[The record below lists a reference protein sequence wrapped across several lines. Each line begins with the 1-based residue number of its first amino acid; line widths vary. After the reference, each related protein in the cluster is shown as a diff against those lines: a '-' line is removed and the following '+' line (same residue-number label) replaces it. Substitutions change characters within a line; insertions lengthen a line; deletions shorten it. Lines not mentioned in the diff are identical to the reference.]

1 MNYTFSYA
9 PMIPVPILI
18 GIAIIALA
26 FIGFGLF
33 RGLKAWFWRGLSIAF
48 LLLALLAP
56 QLNEEE
62 REGLSN
68 IVFVVVDQTASQSLS
83 DRQSQ
88 INEALSEIQ
97 SEMSTRRT
105 FEVRE
110 IVVGNDLSDRD
121 SGSLILTA
129 LSDAAAEVADTRIA
143 GAILITDGRIH
154 DAEALVAFPAPVHLV
169 QTGRETDWDKRLR
182 LINAPKFGIVD
193 EEMKLRFR
201 IEEDGEVPS
210 ELRNM
215 AVVNILI
222 DGEEFGTFQLP
233 TNEDIDLP
241 LSLPHAGANI
251 VQIQVEPQDG
261 ELTDRNNNV
270 VLSINGVR
278 DRLRVLL
285 VSGEPHAGE
294 RVWRNLLKSDST
306 VDLVHFTILR
316 PPEKVDGVPVRELS
330 LIAFPTR
337 ELFQEKI
344 DEFDL
349 IIFDRY
355 RRRGMLAGRY
365 LDNVVDYV
373 NNGGA
378 VLVAVGKSFAAAES
392 LFRSEVSTILPA
404 RPTSRII
411 EKGFHPKITELGER
425 HPVTQGLEEFSP
437 IAGLNEGVSDPEWGR
452 WFRLIEVES
461 NKGDVVMTGADDKP
475 LLILDR
481 VGEGRVSM
489 LLSDHAWLWSR
500 GFEGG
505 GPQLEM
511 LRRLA
516 HWMMKEPEL
525 EEERLFAEV
534 NGTTV
539 TVTRRSLNDDPKSLA
554 VTRPDDTTETF
565 GMIADEPGTWV
576 QEFEGV
582 ENGLYRLKEGDV
594 EAVVAIGPALPI
606 EFDQAIAS
614 GEALEPLQKATRGGQ
629 LLLDNTPRPDI
640 RIVREGRVASGSGWL
655 GIVDRQAYVTT
666 AIRQSPILPSWAYL
680 LIAAVLAV
688 FAWWREGRRVSG

>member
-1 MNYTFSYA
+1 MNYTISYA
-9 PMIPVPILI
+9 PLIPIPILI
-18 GIAIIALA
+18 GIAVVAAIFLAL
-26 FIGFGLF
+26 GVF
-33 RGLKAWFWRGLSIAF
+33 RGLKAWFIRGLSIAC
-48 LLLALLAP
+48 LLLALLSP

-62 REGLSN
+62 RDGLSN
-68 IVFVVVDQTASQSLS
+68 IVFVVVDETASQTLS
-83 DRQSQ
+83 DR
-88 INEALSEIQ
+88 EAQMETALLEIRR
-97 SEMSTRRT
+97 EMSSMTN
-105 FEVRE
+105 FELRE
-110 IVVGNDLSDRD
+110 IVVENDLSDRD
-121 SGSLILTA
+121 SGTLVLSA

-143 GAILITDGRIH
+143 GAILVTDGRIH
-154 DAEALVAFPAPVHLV
+154 DADVLQAFPSPVHVV
-169 QTGRETDWDKRLR
+169 QTGRAEDWDKRLR

-193 EEMKLRFR
+193 EEMMLRFR
-201 IEEDGEVPS
+201 VEEDGAVPA
-210 ELRNM
+210 ELQNTARIK
-215 AVVNILI
+215 ILI
-222 DGEEFGTFQLP
+222 DGEDLGEHQVP
-233 TNEDIDLP
+233 TNRDIDLP
-241 LSLPHAGANI
+241 ISLPHAGANI
-251 VQIQVEPQDG
+251 VQIQIDPEEG

-411 EKGFHPKITELGER
+411 EKGFHPEITELGER

-437 IAGLNEGVSDPEWGR
+437 IAGLNEGVSDAEWGR
-452 WFRLIEVES
+452 WFRLIEVENS
-461 NKGDVVMTGADDKP
+461 KGDVVMTGADDKP

-525 EEERLFAEV
+525 EEERLFADV
-534 NGTTV
+534 DGVTV
-539 TVTRRSLNDDPKSLA
+539 TVTRRSLSDDPKSLV
-554 VTRPDDTTETF
+554 VTRPDGTEDTF
-565 GMIADEPGTWV
+565 AMAADSPGTWI
-576 QEFEGV
+576 QSFEGE

-594 EAVVAIGPALPI
+594 EAVIAIGPALPI
-606 EFDQAIAS
+606 EFEQSIAS
-614 GEALEPLQKATRGGQ
+614 SEVLEPLLDTTRGG
-629 LLLDNTPRPDI
+629 LLALDETPKPDI
-640 RIVREGRVASGSGWL
+640 RAVREGRVANGNGWL
-655 GIVDRQAYVTT
+655 GVVDRQAYVTT
-666 AIRQSPILPSWAYL
+666 SVRQSPILPNWAYL
-680 LIAAVLAV
+680 LFAACLAV
-688 FAWWREGRRVSG
+688 FAWWREGRRLS